1 MEKYQLDSKS
11 GSNLTVLE
19 STFKN
24 SYFRRIRLL
33 KRLLSHIFLILVSV
47 FAVFPVYYIVITSL
61 SPIPA
66 LIDVSAKSILPSI
79 STLTL
84 ANYRQIIYDY
94 PFGTWLKNTL
104 FLTGTSTVLGVML
117 ALTSGI
123 AMSRMRIPGKKALLY
138 MMLIISTF
146 PFVIMVIPFYFM
158 FSSLHLV
165 NSYVGL
171 IIAYS
176 AGAVIFSSWLIKNYA
191 DSIPRDYEEAAQLD
205 GYSRTGALFRVLL
218 PIAKPVIIFALIISF
233 IGPYTDYALVSV
245 LIDKPHLYTLTIG
258 MYSVVDGTLGMNYG
272 TFSAFAL
279 LMGLPIFIIFF
290 VFQRYLS
297 SGFSLSMYK

>member
-1 MEKYQLDSKS
+1 MEKYEHN
-11 GSNLTVLE
+11 SNAGVNRTVLE
-19 STFKN
+19 GSIKN
-24 SYFRRIRLL
+24 TYFRRIRLL
-33 KRLLSHIFLILVSV
+33 KRLFSHVFLILISI
-47 FAVFPVYYIVITSL
+47 FAIFPIYYIVITSL

-66 LIDVSAKSILPSI
+66 LIDVSARSILPSI
-79 STLTL
+79 SSLTL
-84 ANYRQIIYDY
+84 SNYQHIIYDY

-104 FLTGTSTVLGVML
+104 FLTGTSTLLGVSL

-123 AMSRMRIPGKKALLY
+123 AMSRMHIPGKKALLY

-158 FSSLHLV
+158 FSRLHLV
-165 NSYVGL
+165 NSYFGL

-191 DSIPRDYEEAAQLD
+191 DSIPHDYEEAAQLD

-245 LIDKPHLYTLTIG
+245 LIYKPALYTLTMG
-258 MYSVVDGTLGMNYG
+258 MYSVVDGTLGMNYS

-290 VFQRYLS
+290 AFQKYLS

>member
-123 AMSRMRIPGKKALLY
+123 AM
-138 MMLIISTF
+138 
-146 PFVIMVIPFYFM
+146 
-158 FSSLHLV
+158 
-165 NSYVGL
+165 
-171 IIAYS
+171 
-176 AGAVIFSSWLIKNYA
+176 
-191 DSIPRDYEEAAQLD
+191 
-205 GYSRTGALFRVLL
+205 
-218 PIAKPVIIFALIISF
+218 
-233 IGPYTDYALVSV
+233 
-245 LIDKPHLYTLTIG
+245 
-258 MYSVVDGTLGMNYG
+258 
-272 TFSAFAL
+272 
-279 LMGLPIFIIFF
+279 
-290 VFQRYLS
+290 
-297 SGFSLSMYK
+297 